1 MHEFDHKGNKGWQKA
16 RRAQDRQ
23 SREVLSITCLLS
35 YLLKK
40 EEIIKKKNVSWAR
53 SGLSVGIIK
62 ATLDYYSI
70 IMFVA
75 TWYYMIGW
83 L

>member
-1 MHEFDHKGNKGWQKA
+1 MN
-16 RRAQDRQ
+16 
-23 SREVLSITCLLS
+23 SITKATRGDKKLDGPKTGKAVKS
-35 YLLKK
+35 YPSPVSYRIFSRKSKK
-40 EEIIKKKNVSWAR
+40 KKKKNVSWAR

-75 TWYYMIGW
+75 TWYYMIG
-83 L
+83 

>member
-40 EEIIKKKNVSWAR
+40 EEIKKKKKRFLGTKWVKR
-53 SGLSVGIIK
+53 
-62 ATLDYYSI
+62 
-70 IMFVA
+70 
-75 TWYYMIGW
+75 WYY
-83 L
+83 